1 VRRLQLG
8 GMLIGV
14 MFSGFFGV
22 PDGVHGMTVSYVR
35 MVSCLDVVAVLVVAS
50 RFPMMPGR
58 MLVVF
63 GCLDMVVNAFM
74 LRHVFHSS
82 FRCDFR
88 LPVA

>member
-1 VRRLQLG
+1 MRRLQFG
-8 GMLIGV
+8 GVLIGV

-22 PDGVHGMTVSYVR
+22 PDGVRGMAVSYVG
-35 MVSCLDVVAVLVVAS
+35 MMSCLYVVAVLVVAG
-50 RFPMMPGR
+50 RFAMMPGR
-58 MLVVF
+58 VLVVF

-82 FRCDFR
+82 FQCDFR